1 MSPVEGF
8 PPCLTGPAAP
18 KCLASAA
25 GPFLSGRQR
34 RVENS
39 EWAPRFRQSF
49 AIHGVLGTAMQKVLE
64 YEQHAAACCQIAA
77 ETKNAQYKKQLQD
90 MAEVWDRLAAQRRQG
105 IIENEP
111 NSD

>member
-1 MSPVEGF
+1 MLPVEGF
-8 PPCLTGPAAP
+8 PPCLTGPVAP
-18 KCLASAA
+18 KCLASAV

-34 RVENS
+34 QVENS

-49 AIHGVLGTAMQKVLE
+49 AIHGVLGTATRKVLE
-64 YEQHAAACCQIAA
+64 YEQHAAACRQIAA
-77 ETKNAQYKKQLQD
+77 ETKNSQYKKQLQD

>member
-49 AIHGVLGTAMQKVLE
+49 AIHGVLRT
-64 YEQHAAACCQIAA
+64 IAA

-111 NSD
+111 DSD